1 MDRKT
6 FFTELRKSTG
16 SLTSPQ
22 VQGIEA
28 ILDGGPNLPI
38 THVAYALASAWHE
51 TGTKM
56 QPVTENLNYSV
67 DGLLKT
73 FGRHR
78 ITEAQARRYGRTNN
92 QPANQPAI
100 ANTIYGGEWGRKNLG
115 NTLPNDGW
123 DFRGRGLVQIT
134 GRTNYAKYDLL
145 NRPDDANKLSV
156 AVRMLVDGS
165 EKGLYTGKKLSDFLP
180 GDYVSARQVINGKD
194 KASEIA
200 GYARKFENALRAGG
214 WNAIQ
219 QKVPQATSG
228 WSKLVATILQ
238 LFKRS

>member
-1 MDRKT
+1 MER
-6 FFTELRKSTG
+6 FFQSARLNFGPLKQS
-16 SLTSPQ
+16 Q
-22 VQGIEA
+22 VDGINA
-28 ILDGGPNLPI
+28 ILEGAKHLPI
-38 THVAYALASAWHE
+38 THVAYLLATSWLE

-67 DGLLKT
+67 EGLLKT

-78 ITEAQARRYGRTNN
+78 ITEAQARHYGRTNN
-92 QPANQPAI
+92 QPANQQVI
-100 ANTIYGGEWGRKNLG
+100 ANIIYGGEWGRKNLG

-180 GDYVSARQVINGKD
+180 SDYVGARQVINGKD

-200 GYARKFENALRAGG
+200 GYARHFENALRAGG
-214 WNAIQ
+214 WSVIQ
-219 QKVPQATSG
+219 PKEAQPSKG
-228 WSKLVATILQ
+228 WLALLASIMS
-238 LFKRS
+238 LFKRSV